1 MENYTKFV
9 CIPTYNEKD
18 NIENLAKA
26 IFNLNIKGLKLVIID
41 DNSPDGTG
49 EIADR
54 LAEKH
59 PIKVIHRDGKLG
71 LGTAYIA
78 GFKYALSNGGKYMFE
93 MDADFS
99 HNPNDIPRLLK
110 EARDGYQVVLGS
122 RKIDQGEIKDWS
134 FWRHFAS
141 DGAMFFSRALLGL
154 KTKDVTAGFRCYKKE
169 VLEELNLDTIK
180 SNGYAFQEEMIYLCE
195 KKKFKIKEVP
205 ITFVD
210 RKLGESKLSHNEI
223 IEFFVKMVK
232 LKLRIK

>member
-1 MENYTKFV
+1 MESYTKFV

-18 NIENLAKA
+18 NIEKLAKA
-26 IFNLNIKGLKLVIID
+26 IFDLKIEGLKLVIID

-49 EIADR
+49 EIVDKIAK
-54 LAEKH
+54 KH
-59 PIKVIHRDGKLG
+59 PIKVIHREGKLG

-78 GFKYALSNGGKYMFE
+78 GFKYALSRGGKYIFE

-99 HNPNDIPRLLK
+99 HDPKDIPRLLK
-110 EARDGYQVVLGS
+110 EAQDGFEVVIGS

-141 DGAMFFSRALLGL
+141 DGAMFFSRFLLRL
-154 KTKDVTAGFRCYKKE
+154 KTRDVTAGFRCYKSE
-169 VLEELNLDTIK
+169 VLEDLVLDNIK

-205 ITFVD
+205 IVFVD
-210 RKLGESKLSHNEI
+210 RKFGESKLSRKEI
-223 IEFFVKMVK
+223 VEFFIKMI
-232 LKLRIK
+232 KLRFNIK

>member
-18 NIENLAKA
+18 NIENLVKA
-26 IFNLNIKGLKLVIID
+26 IFDLNIKGLKIVIID

-49 EIADR
+49 KIADK
-54 LAEKH
+54 LAERY
-59 PIKVIHRDGKLG
+59 PIKVIHREGKLG

-78 GFKYALSNGGKYMFE
+78 GFKYALGRGGKYIFE

-110 EARDGYQVVLGS
+110 ESEDGFEVVIGS

-141 DGAMFFSRALLGL
+141 NGAMFFSRFLLGL
-154 KTKDVTAGFRCYKKE
+154 KTKDVTAGFRCYKRE
-169 VLEELNLDTIK
+169 VLEDLDLDNIK

-195 KKKFKIKEVP
+195 KKRLKIKEVP
-205 ITFVD
+205 ITFID

-223 IEFFVKMVK
+223 IEFFVKMIR
-232 LKLRIK
+232 LKFKK